1 MSIIQAL
8 LLGVLQGITEF
19 LPVSS
24 SGHLAIAENL
34 FKINTSGGLLFETFL
49 HLGTTLAVIVV
60 YRTDFIRLI
69 QAFISMIIDLIGNI
83 RTFFWNRKASEP
95 EPYSKIIDNAYKKF
109 VVLIIVT
116 CIPTAIIGLLLSNII
131 ENASRSLFVP
141 GVCLLITAIIL
152 LLSERAPDGDK
163 KVKKAGYRDAIL
175 IGAAQGFAA
184 FPGLSRSGSTITA
197 GLMLGFERSF
207 AVKYSL
213 LASLPAILGANLLE
227 LRHLG
232 EATESTGTGAYIV
245 GFIAAAVV
253 GYIFIKLVINL
264 VKSDKFK
271 YFAYY
276 CAACGIVCLIA
287 YFVRG

>member
-49 HLGTTLAVIVV
+49 HLGTTLAVIII
-60 YRTDFIRLI
+60 YRKDFVNLITAFIR
-69 QAFISMIIDLIGNI
+69 MVIDIIGNI
-83 RTFFWNRKASEP
+83 RIFFADRKNGGSEP
-95 EPYSKIIDNAYKKF
+95 YNKIIDTAYKKF

-116 CIPTAIIGLLLSNII
+116 CIPTAIIGLILSNVI
-131 ENASRSLFVP
+131 EKASETLFVP

-152 LLSERAPDGDK
+152 LLSERAPEGTK
-163 KVKKAGYRDAIL
+163 KVKKTGYKDALL
-175 IGAAQGFAA
+175 IGVAQGFAA
-184 FPGLSRSGSTITA
+184 FPGISRSGTTITA
-197 GLMLGFERSF
+197 GLMLGLDRSF

-232 EATESTGTGAYIV
+232 DAAGSAGAGAYIC

-253 GYIFIKLVINL
+253 GYIFIRLVINL
-264 VKSDKFK
+264 VKSNKFK

-276 CAACGIVCLIA
+276 CAAVGIVCLIV